1 MRRIAVVLIGIGLV
15 ILGGLWIF
23 KDIYGENI
31 AGAAEDIAVNMVAIK
46 INESLKTGFYNKKL
60 DGALLQIERDKDGNI
75 KYIEPD
81 TRLINK
87 LVLEFATGVR
97 ENYDSEEIQVSE
109 MNLGVCGV
117 TLTAPRRYQPSL

>member
-46 INESLKTGFYNKKL
+46 SVFTFEKPDKAPAASIQPVKYN
-60 DGALLQIERDKDGNI
+60 A
-75 KYIEPD
+75 
-81 TRLINK
+81 
-87 LVLEFATGVR
+87 VR
-97 ENYDSEEIQVSE
+97 EIIAVSHIGILFS
-109 MNLGVCGV
+109 M
-117 TLTAPRRYQPSL
+117 

>member
-46 INESLKTGFYNKKL
+46 INESLKTGFNNKKL
-60 DGALLQIERDKDGNI
+60 DGALLQ
-75 KYIEPD
+75 IEPD

-109 MNLGVCGV
+109 MNLGV
-117 TLTAPRRYQPSL
+117 LTGSKFLSLLRLRV